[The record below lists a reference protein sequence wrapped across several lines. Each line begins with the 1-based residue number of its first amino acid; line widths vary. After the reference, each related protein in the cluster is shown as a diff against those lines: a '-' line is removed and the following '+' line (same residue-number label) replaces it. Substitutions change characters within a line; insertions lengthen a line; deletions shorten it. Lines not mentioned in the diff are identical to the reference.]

1 MSNNFNSQKFNA
13 PKVNQPEPV
22 VVELGEEVKPPE
34 LTMDKYQESEETVYL
49 PNPELT
55 MDEDQKS
62 EEPELNINE
71 NQEPVVTE
79 PVDQDLAGN
88 HKVVANCEAL
98 YARREPIKGA
108 EVVTTLKKGQSIK
121 VLDSMWD
128 WTEVETENGEV
139 CYCMTQFLE

>member
-1 MSNNFNSQKFNA
+1 MSNNFNNQKFNVQ
-13 PKVNQPEPV
+13 KVNQPEPV

-34 LTMDKYQESEETVYL
+34 LTMDEYQETEETVYL

-55 MDEDQKS
+55 
-62 EEPELNINE
+62 INE
-71 NQEPVVTE
+71 NQES
-79 PVDQDLAGN
+79 VDQDLAGN

-98 YARREPIKGA
+98 YVRREPIKGS

>member
-1 MSNNFNSQKFNA
+1 MSNNFNNQKFNV

-34 LTMDKYQESEETVYL
+34 LTMD
-49 PNPELT
+49 
-55 MDEDQKS
+55 EDQKS
-62 EEPELNINE
+62 EEPEEPELTINE
-71 NQEPVVTE
+71 NQE

-98 YARREPIKGA
+98 YVRREPIKGA

-121 VLDSMWD
+121 VLGSMWD

-139 CYCMTQFLE
+139 CYGMTQFLE

>member
-1 MSNNFNSQKFNA
+1 MSNNFNSQKFN
-13 PKVNQPEPV
+13 NPEPV

-34 LTMDKYQESEETVYL
+34 LTMDEYQESEETVYL
-49 PNPELT
+49 PNPELKL
-55 MDEDQKS
+55 DEDQKS
-62 EEPELNINE
+62 EEPELTINE
-71 NQEPVVTE
+71 NQE

-88 HKVVANCEAL
+88 RKVVANCEAL

>member
-1 MSNNFNSQKFNA
+1 MSNNFNNQKFNV

-62 EEPELNINE
+62 
-71 NQEPVVTE
+71 
-79 PVDQDLAGN
+79 VDQDLSGN

>member
-1 MSNNFNSQKFNA
+1 MSNNFNSQKFNV

-22 VVELGEEVKPPE
+22 VVELGEEVKLPE
-34 LTMDKYQESEETVYL
+34 LTIDEDQESEETVYL

-62 EEPELNINE
+62 EEPELTINE
-71 NQEPVVTE
+71 NQE

-98 YARREPIKGA
+98 YVRREPIKGA